1 MSAQD
6 EALSDFFGGVV
17 QLAADAQRR
26 LTGRGLA
33 RGGSE
38 ALAMA
43 VEAGLPPQM
52 AYSVEQTS
60 RYAGIPKSTLYAEH
74 DAERLEFV
82 CPKDK
87 QKGYLVRV
95 EEVDRWMKE
104 NAR

>member
-1 MSAQD
+1 VSAQD
-6 EALSDFFGGVV
+6 EALSDFFGDLM

-60 RYAGIPKSTLYAEH
+60 SYTGVPKSTLYAEH
-74 DAERLEFV
+74 DAWRIEFI
-82 CPKDK
+82 CPRDK